1 MLLQRSKGNQT
12 LLQWKALQIQL

>member
-12 LLQWKALQIQL
+12 LLQWKALHI